1 MSFYTRVMV
10 MVALF
15 IQGSHAETA
24 HHKLERVAKNLE
36 DKNGHAL
43 DSVNNLQHRELMHA
57 SGTGDVEQVR
67 QLLAQGT
74 WPASVNHWDDFTDT
88 GVSCFY

>member
-1 MSFYTRVMV
+1 

-36 DKNGHAL
+36 DNFFLKNGHAL

-67 QLLAQGT
+67 QLLAQGS
-74 WPASVNHWDDFTDT
+74 WPASVNQDYFTDT